1 MKEIS
6 IKELESMNEAYLK
19 NEKARVVRNALTV
32 NDLAGISRVFE
43 STASNPYYFSID
55 IKTLPVT
62 NQMHSGRCWLFA
74 SLNLLREM
82 IVKKYKIEGQFELS
96 QNYMAFYDKLEK
108 ANFFLEASL
117 AEVDSPANDETVRY
131 LMETAVGDGGQWD
144 MFVSLVKKYGI
155 CPKSAMPE
163 TYQSSHTQ
171 AMNRL
176 LNRRLRKFN
185 ADIRH
190 LKAEGAKPAALRK
203 EKDKCLGEC
212 YGLIASCFGLPPKTF
227 TFEYYDKKGVYHG
240 YRDVTP
246 LEFYEKYTGVDL
258 DDYVGIIHG
267 PTADKPY
274 HKMYTVKYLG
284 NVVGGN
290 PVSFMNLPLDEFKEA
305 ILKQLKAGEIVWFGC
320 DCGKDGDR
328 EKGLWDDGAFDYAGT
343 FDMDLAFSKEDMLD
357 FRESAMNHAM
367 VFTGVHLV
375 DDKPVRW
382 KIENSW
388 GEDRANKGYYICTDT
403 WFDRYM
409 YEAVVSKKYL
419 TAAQKKVLKEKHT
432 ELDPWDPFGSLAD

>member
-43 STASNPYYFSID
+43 SAAANPNYFSID

-108 ANFFLEASL
+108 ANFSREASL
-117 AEVDSPANDETVRY
+117 GEADAQANDETVRY

-171 AMNRL
+171 AMTRL

-185 ADIRH
+185 ADIRR

-227 TFEYYDKKGVYHG
+227 TFEYYDKKGAYHG
-240 YRDVTP
+240 YRDITP
-246 LEFYEKYTGVDL
+246 LEFYEKYAGVDL

-320 DCGKDGDR
+320 DCGKDADR
-328 EKGLWDDGAFDYAGT
+328 EKGLWDDAAFDYAGT

-375 DDKPVRW
+375 DEKPVRW

-403 WFDRYM
+403 WFDKYM
-409 YEAVVSKKYL
+409 YEAVVNRKYL
-419 TAAQKKVLKEKHT
+419 TAEQKKVLKQKHI
-432 ELDPWDPFGSLAD
+432 ELEPWDPFGSLAD